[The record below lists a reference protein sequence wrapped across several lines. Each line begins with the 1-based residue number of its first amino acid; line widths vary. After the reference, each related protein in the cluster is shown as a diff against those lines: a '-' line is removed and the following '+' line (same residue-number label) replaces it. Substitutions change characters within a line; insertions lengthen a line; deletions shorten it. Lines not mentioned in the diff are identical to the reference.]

1 MIQSGVRT
9 AAECGSSRQRGKMA
23 AMRSTAELPTGNVRN
38 LGNNGL
44 LCPLSRFL
52 GAVVCSRTF
61 FDAGFGLIYRAEERA
76 APKDV
81 GDQTLMRGLCTAFP
95 FMRPGLSLS
104 KRGRR
109 SKAGP

>member
-1 MIQSGVRT
+1 LGQRT
-9 AAECGSSRQRGKMA
+9 LMSPVKVSRRGC
-23 AMRSTAELPTGNVRN
+23 LFPH
-38 LGNNGL
+38 L
-44 LCPLSRFL
+44 
-52 GAVVCSRTF
+52 F
-61 FDAGFGLIYRAEERA
+61 FDGGFGLIYRAEERA